1 MTEQQDAPATDAGR
15 TEGQPRPIQPETVA
29 RLYERELRAFDAAH
43 RASRDLHERAR
54 RSLLS
59 GVPMNWMTRW
69 PGSFPVFFAEAAGA
83 TVTDVDGNRYADLCL
98 GDTGAMTG
106 HSPPATVAAVE
117 ERLRGGITTMLPSPD
132 SIPAGEEL
140 RQRFGLPLWQVTV
153 SATDANR
160 FVIRLAREI
169 TGRSKVL
176 VFNHC
181 YHGTVDEALV
191 TVRDGVVVPR
201 HGSVGPPVD
210 PSLTTRAVEFNDLD
224 SLERA
229 LAARDVACVLTEP
242 ALTNVGIV
250 LAEDGFHERM
260 RELTREHG
268 ALLVIDETHTLCC
281 GPGGYTAAH
290 GLEPD
295 LLTIGKPI
303 AGGIPVGAYGMSEEV
318 ARRVVDRTVWEH
330 ADEGGVGGTLA
341 GNALS
346 VAAIRAT
353 LTEVLTDEAFER
365 MIGLARR
372 FEAGVEAAISDHG
385 LPWQVTRLGCRAEYM
400 FAPKRPR
407 TGAQAAAAFDPEL
420 DRLMHLYMLN
430 RGVLMT
436 PFHMMAL
443 MSPATT
449 EEHVDAHTAAFA
461 EAAAELT
468 Q

>member
-1 MTEQQDAPATDAGR
+1 MSRGAETIR
-15 TEGQPRPIQPETVA
+15 RETVA
-29 RLYERELRAFDAAH
+29 ALYERELRAFEAAH
-43 RASRDLHERAR
+43 PTSREIHERAKG
-54 RSLLS
+54 SLLS

-69 PGSFPVFFAEAAGA
+69 PGSFPVFFSEASGA
-83 TVTDVDGNRYADLCL
+83 TVTDVDGHDYADLCL

-106 HSPPATVAAVE
+106 HSPPATADAVG
-117 ERLRGGITTMLPSPD
+117 ERLRSGITTMLPSGD
-132 SIPAGEEL
+132 SVAVGEEL
-140 RQRFGLPLWQVTV
+140 GRRFGVSRWQITV

-181 YHGTVDEALV
+181 YHGSVDEALV
-191 TVRDGVVVPR
+191 TLDDDVVVPR
-201 HGSVGPPVD
+201 DGSVGPPVD
-210 PSLTTRAVEFNDLD
+210 PSLTTMVVEFNDLD
-224 SLERA
+224 ALERA
-229 LAARDVACVLTEP
+229 LALGDVACVLTEP

-250 LAEDGFHERM
+250 LPADGFHDGM

-281 GPGGYTAAH
+281 GPGGYTAEH

-295 LLTIGKPI
+295 LVTIGKPI
-303 AGGIPVGAYGMSEEV
+303 AGGIPVGAYGMSDEI
-318 ARRVVDRTVWEH
+318 ARRVVDHTSWDH

-353 LTEVLTDEAFER
+353 LAEVLTEQAFTH
-365 MIGLARR
+365 MVSLARR
-372 FEAGVEAAISDHG
+372 FEAGVEAAIEAHG

-400 FAPKRPR
+400 FAPARPR
-407 TGAQAAAAFDPEL
+407 TGAEAAAAFDPEL

-449 EEHVDAHTAAFA
+449 EVQVDAHTAAF
-461 EAAAELT
+461 EQAASELCE
-468 Q
+468 

>member
-1 MTEQQDAPATDAGR
+1 MQRGAEPI
-15 TEGQPRPIQPETVA
+15 PRQRIA
-29 RLYERELRAFDAAH
+29 ALYERELRDFEDAH
-43 RASRDLHERAR
+43 PASREIHQRAQG
-54 RSLLS
+54 SLLS

-69 PGSFPVFFAEAAGA
+69 PGSFPIFFREASGA
-83 TVTDVDGNRYADLCL
+83 TVTDVDGHRYADLCL

-106 HSPPATVAAVE
+106 HSPPATVEAVSD
-117 ERLRGGITTMLPSPD
+117 RLRSGITTMLPSPD
-132 SIPAGEEL
+132 AVAAGEEL
-140 RQRFGLPLWQVTV
+140 RRRFGLPFWQVTV

-169 TGRSKVL
+169 TRRDKVL

-191 TVRDGVVVPR
+191 TLRGGAVAPRD
-201 HGSVGPPVD
+201 GSVGPPVD
-210 PSLTTRAVEFNDLD
+210 PALTTRVVEFNDLD
-224 SLERA
+224 GLEGA
-229 LAARDVACVLTEP
+229 LSAGDVACVLTEP

-250 LAEDGFHERM
+250 LARDGFHDRM
-260 RELTREHG
+260 RELCSDHG

-281 GPGGYTAAH
+281 GPGGYTAAY
-290 GLEPD
+290 GLKPD

-318 ARRVVDRTVWEH
+318 GRRVVDRTAWEH

-346 VAAIRAT
+346 VAAIHAT
-353 LTEVLTDEAFER
+353 LTEVLTDDAFER
-365 MIGLARR
+365 MIALAKR
-372 FEAGVEAAISDHG
+372 FEAGVRDAIADNR

-400 FAPKRPR
+400 FAPDRPR
-407 TGAQAAAAFDPEL
+407 TGAEAAAAFDPEL

-430 RGVLMT
+430 RGVLLT

-449 EEHVDAHTAAFA
+449 EDQVHAHTAAFT
-461 EAAAELT
+461 EAAAELS

>member
-1 MTEQQDAPATDAGR
+1 MTSDDVGAPAAPRVGG
-15 TEGQPRPIQPETVA
+15 GQASPNRDMIA
-29 RLYERELRAFDAAH
+29 RLYERELRSFDSAH
-43 RASRDLHERAR
+43 PASREVHQRAEG
-54 RSLLS
+54 SLLS

-69 PGSFPVFFAEAAGA
+69 PGGFPIFLAEAKGA
-83 TVTDVDGNRYADLCL
+83 SVTDLDGKTYADLCL

-106 HSPPATVAAVE
+106 HSPRGMVEAATAQ
-117 ERLRGGITTMLPSPD
+117 LPNGLTTMLPSPD
-132 SIPAGEEL
+132 AAAVGEEL
-140 RQRFGLPLWQVTV
+140 TRRFGLARWQITV

-160 FVIRLAREI
+160 FVIRIARQI
-169 TGRSKVL
+169 TGRPKVL

-181 YHGTVDEALV
+181 YHGSVDEALV
-191 TVRDGVVVPR
+191 TLSDGAVVPR
-201 HGSVGPPVD
+201 TGSVGPPVD
-210 PSLTTRAVEFNDLD
+210 PSLTSSVVEFNDLD
-224 SLERA
+224 ALERE
-229 LAARDVACVLTEP
+229 LASGEVACVLTEP

-250 LAEDGFHERM
+250 LPADGFHRRL
-260 RELTREHG
+260 RELTAEHET
-268 ALLVIDETHTLCC
+268 LLVIDETHTLCC
-281 GPGGYTAAH
+281 GPGGYTREH

-318 ARRVVDRTVWEH
+318 ARRVIDQTVWDA

-346 VAAIRAT
+346 LAAVRAT
-353 LTEVLTDEAFER
+353 LVEVLTEAAFER
-365 MIGLARR
+365 MISLARR
-372 FEAGVEAAISDHG
+372 FEDGVEQAIAAAG

-400 FAPKRPR
+400 FAPGCPR
-407 TGAQAAAAFDPEL
+407 TGAEAAAAFDPEL

-449 EEHVDAHTAAFA
+449 EEHVDAHTSAFE
-461 EAAAELT
+461 EAVSELRE
-468 Q
+468 